1 MDIANTSTIIAVPR
15 SRDCFGGFSIH
26 ANFWPQSI
34 FLFISVNKGCCLW
47 CLEWNFNNLRL
58 EHSCQNFSL
67 GTCPMKSFKSLRNAG
82 KNFCSDDLLS
92 ANDLFSQFPLL
103 CRWLSLR
110 SSSNLFPH
118 CDCFKMEA
126 SYRYEAVG
134 KVNFLFS
141 LSLVQ
146 KVWKWGEDVS
156 SVSQLAAA
164 EALTASTFLWGE
176 GRSEVCLRW
185 RRRGRSLC
193 VWSVALKEP
202 WR

>member
-15 SRDCFGGFSIH
+15 SHDCFCGFSVH
-26 ANFWPQSI
+26 ANFWHQSI
-34 FLFISVNKGCCLW
+34 FLFINVNKGCCLW
-47 CLEWNFNNLRL
+47 CLEWNFNNLHL
-58 EHSCQNFSL
+58 EHSCQNSK
-67 GTCPMKSFKSLRNAG
+67 GAHAQWKVESFRNAG
-82 KNFCSDDLLS
+82 KNFCTGDLLS

-126 SYRYEAVG
+126 SYRYEGVG

-176 GRSEVCLRW
+176 GRSEVRLRW
-185 RRRGRSLC
+185 RRRRRSLC

-202 WR
+202 RR